1 MRRLLLII
9 VSTLM
14 CMAAHGQNLKADQLP
29 PLSLRFAWG
38 ADAGASID
46 MSNQEMS
53 SIDFNMSFGLSY
65 KWFKFAGIG
74 AQAQIMTSNSSR
86 SYPIFALVRT
96 NFRDDWTRI
105 FWEVKGGA
113 SLNYL
118 ENNRHRTGA
127 FAGTGI
133 GFLLATGPKF
143 TTHLVLGYTFVQH
156 KTNDDPATLSLKDV
170 HYASLRIGVTF

>member
-9 VSTLM
+9 
-14 CMAAHGQNLKADQLP
+14 AAALLCATAYGQSMKADQLP

-53 SIDFNMSFGLSY
+53 SVDFNMSFGLSY

-74 AQAQIMTSNSSR
+74 AQAQIMTSNSCR
-86 SYPIFALVRT
+86 SYPVFAMIRT

-105 FWEVKGGA
+105 FWEAKGGV

-118 ENNRHRTGA
+118 ENNHHRTGA
-127 FAGTGI
+127 FAGTGV

-143 TTHLVLGYTFVQH
+143 TTHLVLGYTFMQH
-156 KTNDDPATLSLKDV
+156 RPSDAPDGPSLKDV
-170 HYASLRIGVTF
+170 HCASLKIGVTF